1 MNFQSESV
9 QELSSYIL
17 QLAEP
22 AEFITDTATKTNDS
36 ATQIVAIQASPMKVE
51 NYVTYYNWLDLV
63 ALLSVV
69 FCIVYLV
76 FATFVVPTRDFL
88 IDHILAETMVV

>member
-1 MNFQSESV
+1 
-9 QELSSYIL
+9 
-17 QLAEP
+17 
-22 AEFITDTATKTNDS
+22 
-36 ATQIVAIQASPMKVE
+36 MKVE

-63 ALLSVV
+63 VLLSVV